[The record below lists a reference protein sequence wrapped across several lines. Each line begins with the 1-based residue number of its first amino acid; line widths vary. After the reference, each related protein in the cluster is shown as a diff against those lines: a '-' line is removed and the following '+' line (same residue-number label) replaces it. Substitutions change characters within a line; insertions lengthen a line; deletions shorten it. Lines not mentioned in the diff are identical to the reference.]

1 MLVDAARS
9 PAAAGGREFSSG
21 SRRVTLPDTVGT
33 AGTVPLAAPHG
44 EDMDRDRDT
53 ETLIAAVVQLTSTA
67 DVARN
72 LDRATALVTRARARG
87 ATLVVLPENFALLS
101 TDENDKFQHAQSLA
115 PEATDAGGGAP
126 IVDRMRELAARLG
139 VHLILGGLPERGSA
153 PGRVYNTCVHL
164 LPDGGIGALYRKIHL
179 FDVHFPAA
187 GTSLCESGTVQPG
200 AAEQAVIAD
209 TPFGGVGLSVC
220 YDVRFPELYRRLA
233 TRGARLLVVPAAFT
247 LHTGKDHWHVLLRA
261 RAIENQCFVLAPA
274 QQGRHNPTRQSY
286 GHSLIIDPWGTV
298 LADCPDG
305 EGVALAEI
313 DLAAQDRIRQELPAL
328 QHRRIT
334 ALS

>member
-1 MLVDAARS
+1 
-9 PAAAGGREFSSG
+9 
-21 SRRVTLPDTVGT
+21 
-33 AGTVPLAAPHG
+33 
-44 EDMDRDRDT
+44 MD
-53 ETLIAAVVQLTSTA
+53 TLIAAVVQLTSTA

-72 LDRATALVTRARARG
+72 LDRATALVTRAQARG
-87 ATLVVLPENFALLS
+87 AQLVVLPENFALLS
-101 TDENDKFQHAQSLA
+101 TDEKDKFQHAQSLA
-115 PEATDAGGGAP
+115 PGAAGGAP

-139 VHLILGGLPERGSA
+139 VHLILGGLPERGEV
-153 PGRVYNTCVHL
+153 PGRVFNTCVHL
-164 LPDGGIGALYRKIHL
+164 LPDGSIGALYRKIHL

-187 GTSLCESGTVQPG
+187 GTSLCESATVEPGGT
-200 AAEQAVIAD
+200 EQAVIAA

-220 YDVRFPELYRRLA
+220 YDLRFPELYRRLVA
-233 TRGARLLVVPAAFT
+233 LGARLLVVPAAFT

-274 QQGRHNPTRQSY
+274 QQGRHSPTRLSY

-305 EGVALAEI
+305 EGVALAEL

-328 QHRRIT
+328 QHRRLT